1 MTTLGGHITGTAD
14 AGTVHMGIGQRL
26 WDDGVFVPEGDNTPQ
41 PVFVNALLARL
52 GLLDAPRDKQESGI
66 ATWLQSNQPSK
77 TLIISLERQGFGDLL
92 H

>member
-1 MTTLGGHITGTAD
+1 MTTLAGHMTETI
-14 AGTVHMGIGQRL
+14 AGTVHVGIEQRL
-26 WDDGVFVPEGDNTPQ
+26 WDDRVFVADDDKTPP
-41 PVFVNALLARL
+41 PVFVNTLLSRL
-52 GLLDAPRDKQESGI
+52 GLLDAPRDEQASGI